1 MKEHCSMKDLEN
13 PKIES
18 EINSFVE
25 QGNEFHD
32 NKKYAVALEQYQ
44 KAWQALPEPKL
55 ESELANWIAACMY
68 SAYFDLA
75 DYAEA
80 KKWGEATLRTR
91 GSDID
96 TAPLIDLGMVCYELN
111 QFEEAYKYF
120 NDAYNYGKER
130 AFQDRPKKYLEFYLR
145 KRG

>member
-1 MKEHCSMKDLEN
+1 MKGLED

-25 QGNEFHD
+25 KGNEFHD
-32 NKKYAVALEQYQ
+32 DKKYVEALEQYQ

-55 ESELANWIAACMY
+55 EWELANWISACIY

-75 DYAEA
+75 VYAEA
-80 KKWGEATLRTR
+80 KKWGETTLRTR

-96 TAPLIDLGMVCYELN
+96 TAPRYIVIC
-111 QFEEAYKYF
+111 
-120 NDAYNYGKER
+120 
-130 AFQDRPKKYLEFYLR
+130 
-145 KRG
+145 